1 MLMITA
7 LRLNDKNVKYYKYG
21 HEKWIREDKG
31 EEILKAM
38 VDWRLRQ
45 MMGFFYDLA

>member
-1 MLMITA
+1 M
-7 LRLNDKNVKYYKYG
+7 KYYKYG
-21 HEKWIREDKG
+21 HEKWIRDDEG

-38 VDWRLRQ
+38 VDCRLRQ